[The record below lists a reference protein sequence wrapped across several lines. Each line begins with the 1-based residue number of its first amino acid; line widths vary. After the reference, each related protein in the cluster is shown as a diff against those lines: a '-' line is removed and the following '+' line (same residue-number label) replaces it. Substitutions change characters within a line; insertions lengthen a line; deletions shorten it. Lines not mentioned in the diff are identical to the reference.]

1 MLSILILYRVNH
13 SNNKHLIE
21 KPNFWTRFKR
31 HGRWAIQVSGGKFL
45 RKTELPVHSSWIRI
59 MSGVHAG
66 NNKGGL
72 YRYSRST
79 VRERG
84 WYYITWE
91 VMRMLEFCVR
101 KLHIYQF
108 STGSFWLCLKEDE
121 ESKYRIWRI
130 RDNYL
135 SPDERWRHL
144 GLD

>member
-135 SPDERWRHL
+135 SPDERWLHL